1 MNKDEFNEELMKE
14 LDISDLVLDMM
25 IATGNEKAK
34 IMKKSSDIM
43 RILYKIEEEFTKE
56 DSKDTEQ
63 IVEFLEDKE
72 KEIKTFYNNLKGDN
86 NEYH

>member
-1 MNKDEFNEELMKE
+1 MNKDEFNEELMKR

-63 IVEFLEDKE
+63 IIEFLEDKE
-72 KEIKTFYNNLKGDN
+72 KEIKTFYNNLKGG
-86 NEYH
+86 E

>member
-1 MNKDEFNEELMKE
+1 MNKDELNEELMKGLE
-14 LDISDLVLDMM
+14 ISNLMLDMM
-25 IATGNEKAK
+25 IATGDKKAK
-34 IMKKSSDIM
+34 IIKKSSDIM

-72 KEIKTFYNNLKGDN
+72 KEIKSFYNNLKGG
-86 NEYH
+86 E

>member
-1 MNKDEFNEELMKE
+1 MNKDELNGELMKG
-14 LDISDLVLDMM
+14 LDISDLMLDMM
-25 IATGNEKAK
+25 IATGDRKAK

-72 KEIKTFYNNLKGDN
+72 KEIKTFYNNLKGD
-86 NEYH
+86 E